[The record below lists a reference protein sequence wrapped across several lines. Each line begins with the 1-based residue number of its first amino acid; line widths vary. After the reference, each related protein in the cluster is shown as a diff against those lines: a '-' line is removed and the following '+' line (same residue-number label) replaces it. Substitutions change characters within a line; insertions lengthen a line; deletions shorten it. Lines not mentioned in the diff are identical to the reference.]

1 MGWLLRNVATICRDR
16 LWRCVRNTAESRKRE
31 MVVEK
36 CVVELVLERGDKRHD
51 AVVNGLKE
59 IALGGKG
66 VREEIAEAYTRF
78 QHDGDIDGLTEA
90 LAQIEI
96 REDHYNSV
104 IGLKMST
111 AAASRG
117 NISAGPLG
125 GHDIAV
131 RPSQVPRV
139 LLSQSPA
146 GSKHVRDPDSA
157 SAQAGR
163 ISLPPGSETL
173 SEPLSFGA
181 PAHVVEAM
189 QFRSASGASNAS
201 KFNPHDAYLND
212 AAKPSRAPPPISFG
226 GSADMHPRH
235 VPPIHMRAL
244 PASYDRQ
251 PPRNTFLDSE
261 MKNENGSN
269 SARRQGGG
277 APHDFVQQHNQLN
290 AGKTSSDSLKHCIT
304 ILEIDIKLNSRMFGR
319 PQATH
324 SRYNIRAHRSHT
336 QHGGRECQRFWSVLL

>member
-1 MGWLLRNVATICRDR
+1 MANICRDT
-16 LWRCVRNTAESRKRE
+16 LWRCVRNSAESRKIE

-66 VREEIAEAYTRF
+66 VREEIAQAYTRF

-125 GHDIAV
+125 GRDIAV

-139 LLSQSPA
+139 LLAQSPA
-146 GSKHVRDPDSA
+146 GPKNYVRDPDSA

-163 ISLPPGSETL
+163 ISLPPGSETP
-173 SEPLSFGA
+173 SESLSFGA

-189 QFRSASGASNAS
+189 QFRSVSGASNAS
-201 KFNPHDAYLND
+201 SHSSLND
-212 AAKPSRAPPPISFG
+212 AANPSRAPPPISFG

-235 VPPIHMRAL
+235 APPIHMRAP
-244 PASYDRQ
+244 PASFDRQ
-251 PPRNTFLDSE
+251 PPRNTFIDSE

-290 AGKTSSDSLKHCIT
+290 AGKTSSDSLQHCIT
-304 ILEIDIKLNSRMFGR
+304 ISEIDIELNSRMFGR

-336 QHGGRECQRFWSVLL
+336 QHGGRECQRFWSILL